1 MPQEKYRKKSM
12 NKKKTFRNFPRL
24 RKSSEVNT
32 RIKQEREFMH
42 GAIKRKYGAKRRY
55 DMTSARILPEET
67 EKSHNLYTA
76 LELLRQGMEI
86 NGISSD
92 SITTTFKRDSSG
104 LNIAVLTPNELNQ
117 RTFSKPLFF
126 KDSGFDLE
134 DEKNSGSNKGDNDKE
149 YSTDNPLGG
158 MSVKSLISKTS
169 VVKDIGA
176 DEMPLKKYR
185 KESLLKKNVF
195 CDLRRLWNRIE
206 FKAQI
211 RKKRDH
217 MSNTNKRKCGT
228 RTKYDMTLSE
238 NLPEETI
245 KDHEENTGKKLLRGV
260 RKEINKS
267 SDASITE
274 TFKANPSGLKKIIP
288 AQSVLPHKPVFVNVL
303 CLDPKNENG
312 TRVNDDEL
320 SVDDPLVGV
329 SGKTLF
335 SNTSSINEAADFSGF
350 EDDSP
355 DIPDLLT
362 KILRGRYR
370 KKLVNKQAIRNSP
383 RLRKLGEFTAH
394 IKRKSEFISDTNK
407 RKYETEKVIK
417 RHERNTGKKLFR
429 RAQNKIHK
437 SGDASISK
445 TFTTSPSYLNKMIS
459 EESIVPLKPVFVSV
473 LCLDSK
479 NKNGSNYNEDDDD
492 ELLTDDP
499 LGGVSGKTL
508 ISKTLL
514 MKDTAD
520 FSGTEEGS
528 QDIIDPEVKK
538 PRKNYGKK
546 SLVKKKAFRN
556 LPRLRKS
563 LEFVAEIKQKNDA
576 NKIKHGAKRRYDM
589 ISTRILPEKA
599 IKGHMANTSQELLS
613 GVGMAFKETF
623 SSTITKTFTT
633 NSSGSTITIFTPKEI
648 VPKTLFFDTLNMD
661 SKVKNGGSNNEDDNN
676 ELSSDNPLGGMSM
689 KTLIKKTP
697 LTKDTAEFSGI
708 EEESEHNVKMP
719 HKKRRKKKWVR
730 KKAFYNL
737 RRLRKSCEFN
747 AQVKQKNKLIN
758 DRNKRKYGTETK
770 NLSEETAR
778 GQKKNTD
785 RKLLR
790 RVRKEIYESS
800 NASITRTFATS
811 SSGLKEVVSTE
822 SILPHKPLFIDVTLD
837 SKNKNGS
844 SNNEVDNDDKLSSDY
859 PLGGMSVKTVFS
871 KTSSST
877 KDIAETSGTRPGHR
891 PGHRGIDP
899 RNPLQVHS
907 KYTVKDRQGIPDLQ
921 AKMFPKRIRDV
932 SLVKMKAYP
941 NLPILRKSSEFNAQI
956 KPMSEFKSDAN
967 DRNLP
972 EKINEGVCH
981 QAQGHLANTS
991 QELLSGVGMVF
1002 QGRFI
1007 STINKTFTTNSS
1019 GSTITI
1025 FTPKETSSKPLFF
1038 DTLNVD
1044 SKDKNGSSNN
1054 VSDNDELSFSNPL
1067 GGMSMKTLMSKTPL
1081 TKDTAEFPDTEEKSE
1096 DDVKMPHKKRRK
1108 KKLVRKKTF
1117 YNLRRLRKSHE
1128 FSAQVKQKNK
1138 LISDRNK
1145 RKYGTETRN
1154 LPEETAKG
1162 HMENTGKK
1170 LLSRVGKEIN
1180 ESGDASITTT
1190 FANSSS
1196 GLKEI
1201 LSTESIPP
1209 HKPLF
1214 VDVLSLGSKNGN
1226 GSSDNEV
1233 DNDDLS
1239 SGDPLGGM
1247 SVKTIFSKTSSLTED
1262 IAETSGTEG
1271 NSQGIPDCESKVPPK
1286 RIRDVSLVKMKAYS
1300 NLPILSKSSEFHAQ
1314 IKPVSETPSDESD
1327 RNLPEK
1333 INEGV
1338 CRQAQGHLAN
1348 TSQKLLSEVGMV
1360 FKETWSPNFTKA
1372 LSTNLSGS
1380 TITILT
1386 PNRTSSKPL
1395 FFDTFNMDSKDENGS
1410 SNTEGVNELSSD
1422 NPLGG
1427 MSMKTLIRKT
1437 PLTKDTAE
1445 FSGTEEDSKY
1455 NVKMPHQKRRKEKL
1469 VVKKTFYNLRRL
1481 RKSREF
1487 GAQIKQKNKLISD
1500 TNKKK
1505 YGVETR
1511 NLPEETAK
1519 GHMENTGKK
1528 LLRRVGKEINKSGDA
1543 SITTTFANSSSEL
1556 KEIVPAESILPHK
1569 PLFVDV
1575 LSLGSKNENGS
1586 SDNEV
1591 DDEDLSSDDPLGG
1604 MSVKT
1609 IFSKTDSLT
1618 DDIAETSGTEED
1630 SQGISHLE
1638 TKMPLRRIRD
1648 LSLVKMK
1655 AYPNLPILSK
1665 SSEFSAQIKPLS
1677 ELTSDASER
1686 NLPEK
1691 INDGVCHQA
1700 QGKLTENI
1708 VRQTL
1713 SS

>member
-1 MPQEKYRKKSM
+1 
-12 NKKKTFRNFPRL
+12 
-24 RKSSEVNT
+24 
-32 RIKQEREFMH
+32 
-42 GAIKRKYGAKRRY
+42 
-55 DMTSARILPEET
+55 
-67 EKSHNLYTA
+67 
-76 LELLRQGMEI
+76 
-86 NGISSD
+86 
-92 SITTTFKRDSSG
+92 
-104 LNIAVLTPNELNQ
+104 
-117 RTFSKPLFF
+117 
-126 KDSGFDLE
+126 
-134 DEKNSGSNKGDNDKE
+134 
-149 YSTDNPLGG
+149 
-158 MSVKSLISKTS
+158 
-169 VVKDIGA
+169 
-176 DEMPLKKYR
+176 MPLKKYR

-320 SVDDPLVGV
+320 SADDPLVGV

-719 HKKRRKKKWVR
+719 HKKRRKKK
-730 KKAFYNL
+730 
-737 RRLRKSCEFN
+737 
-747 AQVKQKNKLIN
+747 
-758 DRNKRKYGTETK
+758 
-770 NLSEETAR
+770 
-778 GQKKNTD
+778 
-785 RKLLR
+785 
-790 RVRKEIYESS
+790 
-800 NASITRTFATS
+800 
-811 SSGLKEVVSTE
+811 
-822 SILPHKPLFIDVTLD
+822 
-837 SKNKNGS
+837 
-844 SNNEVDNDDKLSSDY
+844 
-859 PLGGMSVKTVFS
+859 
-871 KTSSST
+871 
-877 KDIAETSGTRPGHR
+877 
-891 PGHRGIDP
+891 
-899 RNPLQVHS
+899 
-907 KYTVKDRQGIPDLQ
+907 
-921 AKMFPKRIRDV
+921 
-932 SLVKMKAYP
+932 
-941 NLPILRKSSEFNAQI
+941 
-956 KPMSEFKSDAN
+956 
-967 DRNLP
+967 
-972 EKINEGVCH
+972 
-981 QAQGHLANTS
+981 
-991 QELLSGVGMVF
+991 
-1002 QGRFI
+1002 
-1007 STINKTFTTNSS
+1007 
-1019 GSTITI
+1019 
-1025 FTPKETSSKPLFF
+1025 
-1038 DTLNVD
+1038 
-1044 SKDKNGSSNN
+1044 
-1054 VSDNDELSFSNPL
+1054 
-1067 GGMSMKTLMSKTPL
+1067 
-1081 TKDTAEFPDTEEKSE
+1081 
-1096 DDVKMPHKKRRK
+1096 
-1108 KKLVRKKTF
+1108 LVRKKTF

-1455 NVKMPHQKRRKEKL
+1455 NVKMPHQKRRKQKL

-1700 QGKLTENI
+1700 QDRLADTSQELLSGVGMEFKKTWSPNFTKTYTTNLSGSTITVLTPRETSYKPLFFDTLNMDSKDENGSSNN
-1708 VRQTL
+1708 VGDNDEL
-1713 SS
+1713 SSNSPLGGMSVKTLMNKTPLTKDSAKFSGTEEDSEDDVKVEDEELVQCCEDDIGGSWMSQVIFP